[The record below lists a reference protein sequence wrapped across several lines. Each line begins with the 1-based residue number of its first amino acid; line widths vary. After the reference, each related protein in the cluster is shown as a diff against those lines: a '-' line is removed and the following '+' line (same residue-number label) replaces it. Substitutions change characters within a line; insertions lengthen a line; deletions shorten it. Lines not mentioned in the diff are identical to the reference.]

1 MCTKKISNSR
11 KSGAVPRLLR
21 VVPLEG
27 SVHRP
32 KCPGL
37 DELLLS
43 SWLVY
48 PQILPMFELM
58 DTLMWLLM
66 LLINLISKNHQDIV
80 VLRIY
85 IAEIP

>member
-1 MCTKKISNSR
+1 
-11 KSGAVPRLLR
+11 
-21 VVPLEG
+21 
-27 SVHRP
+27 
-32 KCPGL
+32 
-37 DELLLS
+37 
-43 SWLVY
+43 
-48 PQILPMFELM
+48 MFELM